1 MQTIV
6 GMRRLEETLQRSR
19 GDGDNWHM
27 TWARDDKQYV
37 VLGDG
42 KGWPDAEGR
51 TGQTHHTRLYGL
63 DGDPPDLTFE
73 HLQGYPDLVVGE
85 SPPKNRYYGVGIL
98 AIDDC
103 TYHFLGAPNRP
114 SDQPAPRY
122 VGSKLV
128 FSPDQGRSWK
138 NQDGSPL
145 CWEDWAERNRG
156 NMVFFDEPGEA
167 FSLVTLLQ
175 MGKNYEHN
183 RDRYVYG
190 YAPHGNGAGA
200 ANQLAMFRVPQDS
213 ILDRAEYEF
222 FVARN
227 RDGSANWS
235 KHIDERG
242 VVLAFP
248 QCHWSWTCWHPSV
261 VYNAPLGVFIMANWG
276 MGRSADGTGLDQPS
290 YLGFWLAEHP
300 WGPWSQV
307 HEETEWTPSE
317 DLQARAYQ
325 PQISPKWI
333 AGDGKSFWLV
343 FSDFQRVDG
352 ELPHYCFNY
361 QKVEILTA

>member
-6 GMRRLEETLQRSR
+6 GMRRLEETLQRSG

-27 TWARDDKQYV
+27 TWARDDKQYA

-51 TGQTHHTRLYGL
+51 TGQTYHTRLYGL

-103 TYHFLGAPNRP
+103 IYHFLGAPNRP

-145 CWEDWAERNRG
+145 CWEDWADRNRG
-156 NMVFFDEPGEA
+156 NMFFFDEPGEA

-222 FVARN
+222 FVSRN

-248 QCHWSWTCWHPSV
+248 QCHWSWTCWHPSI
-261 VYNAPLGVFIMANWG
+261 VYNAPLGAFMMANWG
-276 MGRSADGTGLDQPS
+276 MSRSADGPGLDQPS

-307 HEETEWTPSE
+307 HEETEWAPSG

-325 PQISPKWI
+325 PQISPKWV

-343 FSDFQRVDG
+343 FTDFQLVDG
-352 ELPHYCFNY
+352 EHPYYCLNY